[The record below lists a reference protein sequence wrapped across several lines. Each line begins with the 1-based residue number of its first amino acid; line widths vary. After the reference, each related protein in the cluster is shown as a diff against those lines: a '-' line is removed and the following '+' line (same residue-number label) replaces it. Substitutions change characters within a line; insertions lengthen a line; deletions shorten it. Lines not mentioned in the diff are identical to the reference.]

1 MLSRTWQIRQV
12 FISMSRCRG
21 FESIALTQIKNLD
34 KFIGAQLLQKFMSS
48 SAATAT
54 AGQSV

>member
-12 FISMSRCRG
+12 FVSISHDHWLERI
-21 FESIALTQIKNLD
+21 FENLN